1 MPSPPTFN
9 FLNTVKL
16 RSVST
21 FQTLDHLST
30 TDVRS
35 GLRKV
40 DSSASHV
47 IQSNTPHV
55 FIGEGG
61 VAGGATV
68 ADGIVKGMAK
78 WASKGLISIEN
89 VIFFALKILNC

>member
-9 FLNTVKL
+9 FLNTVKW

-21 FQTLDHLST
+21 FKTVDHLST

-35 GLRKV
+35 GLREV
-40 DSSASHV
+40 DSSTSYV

-55 FIGEGG
+55 FIGGG
-61 VAGGATV
+61 LRVVRPSRTAE
-68 ADGIVKGMAK
+68 
-78 WASKGLISIEN
+78 SKGGKMSFKRIN
-89 VIFFALKILNC
+89 FY

>member
-9 FLNTVKL
+9 FLNTVKW
-16 RSVST
+16 RNVST
-21 FQTLDHLST
+21 FQTMDHLST

-47 IQSNTPHV
+47 IQSNAPHV
-55 FIGEGG
+55 FIGGWG
-61 VAGGATV
+61 IAGGAV
-68 ADGIVKGMAK
+68 VPDSRVKGMAK
-78 WASKGLISIEN
+78 WASK
-89 VIFFALKILNC
+89 

>member
-1 MPSPPTFN
+1 M
-9 FLNTVKL
+9 
-16 RSVST
+16 
-21 FQTLDHLST
+21 DHLST

-40 DSSASHV
+40 DGGASHV

-55 FIGEGG
+55 FIGGWGIAG
-61 VAGGATV
+61 VAAV
-68 ADGIVKGMAK
+68 PDDRVKGVAK

-89 VIFFALKILNC
+89 VFFLPSKS